1 MSQEDP
7 LLQAAWSAL
16 AKIEDIEIP
25 VSIVDMGMIR
35 NLRCEGRRLA
45 VDLTFTSMGCP
56 GIEWTEQDVR
66 ECLEA
71 LAGGREVRVNVVW
84 SPPWTAD
91 EITPRGLEALRQIGV
106 IP

>member
-1 MSQEDP
+1 MSREDP
-7 LLQAAWSAL
+7 LVQAAWAAL
-16 AKIEDIEIP
+16 AQIEDIEIP

-35 NLRCEGRRLA
+35 SLRREGRRLT

-71 LAGGREVRVNVVW
+71 LTGNEEVRVNVVW
-84 SPPWTAD
+84 SPPWTSD